1 MAEITSEIIIPAK
14 YMWPKNRLTRTIFK
28 FLSFTFLVAGI
39 AFAVFIWCVKLPTPK
54 ITSTKTVESYK
65 RIQVGTNHYKVDNCW
80 LKKNKNGIWEMYLE
94 GTPYER
100 GLIYGV
106 LAKELMEKQEVHF
119 VAQIKEIIPNAF
131 FLQVLKGFVAW
142 FNKDIYK
149 YIQDENLQEIYGVS
163 QSFSDQFN
171 YIGPKYYRILNYH
184 AAHDIGHA
192 LTDLNMVGC
201 TSFAVNN
208 SLSADSTLL
217 IARNFDFYMGDA
229 FAEDKLIVFINP
241 DKGYKFASYA
251 WAGLTGVVSG
261 INEKGITVT
270 LNASKSDIPYGAK
283 EPISLLAREILQY
296 AATVEEANAIA
307 RKRDTFVSES
317 LLIGSAQDNK
327 AVIIEKS
334 PQKMDV
340 FSSGKDY
347 LVCANHYQG
356 PAFIR
361 DSVNI
366 RNLDETDSKARFD
379 RMNQLMGRS
388 YPMDVNKAA
397 DILRNKEGL
406 NDTFIGYGN
415 ARSLNQL
422 IAHHGVIFKP
432 AEKKVWISTP
442 PYQLGEFI
450 CYDLN
455 DVFSHTGTFHAIDS
469 LAIKADT
476 FLLSQNYKKFEAF
489 KVTKQKIHKYV
500 MLGIPYKLSP
510 ADEFAMVTNNPE
522 SYVTYLT
529 LGDYYQKEKNFEKA
543 IGYYQ
548 ESLQHEVSSKN
559 EIKTIKAKID
569 TCKKEKS

>member
-1 MAEITSEIIIPAK
+1 V
-14 YMWPKNRLTRTIFK
+14 RTILK
-28 FLSFTFLVAGI
+28 TISIILLVAGL
-39 AFAVFIWCVKLPTPK
+39 AFGLFIWAVKLPTPK
-54 ITSTKTVESYK
+54 IASNKTPQSYK
-65 RIQVGTNHYKVDNCW
+65 RIELGRDSYKVDNCW
-80 LKKNKNGIWEMYLE
+80 LKKNKYGIWEMYLE
-94 GTPYER
+94 GNPYER

-149 YIQDENLQEIYGVS
+149 YVQDENLQEIYGVS
-163 QSFSDQFN
+163 QSFSDKFN

-201 TSFAVNN
+201 TSFAVKNG
-208 SLSADSTLL
+208 LSQDSTLL
-217 IARNFDFYMGDA
+217 IGRNFDFYMGDA

-296 AATVEEANAIA
+296 AATIEEANAIA
-307 RKRDTFVSES
+307 KKRETFVSES

-334 PQKMDV
+334 PKKMDV
-340 FSSGKDY
+340 FSSGKDD

-356 PAFIR
+356 SAFIK

-366 RNLDETDSKARFD
+366 NNMDQTDSKARFD
-379 RMNQLMGRS
+379 RINQLMSRS
-388 YPMDVNKAA
+388 YPINVQKAA
-397 DILRNKEGL
+397 NILRNKEGL
-406 NDTFIGYGN
+406 NDKFIGYGN
-415 ARSLNQL
+415 SKSLNQL
-422 IAHHGVIFKP
+422 IAHHGIIFKP
-432 AEKKVWISTP
+432 AERRVWISTP

-455 DVFSHTGTFHAIDS
+455 DVFSHKETFHSIDS
-469 LAIKADT
+469 LAIEADS
-476 FLLSQNYKKFEAF
+476 FLVSPDYKKFEAF
-489 KVTKQKIHKYV
+489 KATRQKIHKYV
-500 MLGIPYKLSP
+500 MLDIPYKLS
-510 ADEFAMVTNNPE
+510 ALDEYAMVSNNSE

-529 LGDYYQKEKNFEKA
+529 LGEYYQKRKRYDKA

-548 ESLQHEVSSKN
+548 EALGHEVSSKS
-559 EIKTIKAKID
+559 EISAIQAKIKE
-569 TCKKEKS
+569 CKKEKS

>member
-1 MAEITSEIIIPAK
+1 
-14 YMWPKNRLTRTIFK
+14 
-28 FLSFTFLVAGI
+28 
-39 AFAVFIWCVKLPTPK
+39 
-54 ITSTKTVESYK
+54 
-65 RIQVGTNHYKVDNCW
+65 
-80 LKKNKNGIWEMYLE
+80 MYLE
-94 GTPYER
+94 GAPYER

-163 QSFSDQFN
+163 QSFSDRFN

-208 SLSADSTLL
+208 TLSEDSTLL
-217 IARNFDFYMGDA
+217 IGRNFDFYMGDA

-296 AATVEEANAIA
+296 AATIEEADSIA
-307 RKRDTFVSES
+307 KQRDTFVSES

-334 PQKMDV
+334 PKKMDV
-340 FSSGKDY
+340 YSSGKDY

-356 PAFIR
+356 SAFIK

-366 RNLDETDSKARFD
+366 KNLDETDSKARFE
-379 RMNQLMGRS
+379 RMTQLMGRN
-388 YPMDVNKAA
+388 YPIDVKKAA
-397 DILRNKEGL
+397 EILRDKKGL

-415 ARSLNQL
+415 SRSLNQL

-432 AEKKVWISTP
+432 AERKIWISTP

-450 CYDLN
+450 CYDL
-455 DVFSHTGTFHAIDS
+455 DDAFAHTKTFQAIDS
-469 LAIKADT
+469 MAIEADT
-476 FLLSQNYKKFEAF
+476 FLLSKDYKKFEAF
-489 KVTKQKIHKYV
+489 KITKQKIHKYV
-500 MLGIPYKLSP
+500 MLGIPYKLTP
-510 ADEFAMVTNNPE
+510 AEEFAMVKNNPE

-529 LGDYYQKEKNFEKA
+529 LGDYFEKQKNYDKA

-548 ESLQHEVSSKN
+548 ESLQHVVSSKN
-559 EIKTIKAKID
+559 EINAIKAKIEM
-569 TCKKEKS
+569 CKKEKS

>member
-1 MAEITSEIIIPAK
+1 
-14 YMWPKNRLTRTIFK
+14 MWPKNKSIRTLLKSI
-28 FLSFTFLVAGI
+28 LVILLVAGVI
-39 AFAVFIWCVKLPTPK
+39 FGLFIWAVKLPAPK
-54 ITSTKTVESYK
+54 IASNKTPESYK
-65 RIQVGTNHYKVDNCW
+65 RIQLGPDHYKVDNCW
-80 LKKNKNGIWEMYLE
+80 LKKNKYGIWEMYLE
-94 GTPYER
+94 GSPYER

-119 VAQIKEIIPNAF
+119 VDQIKEIIPNAF
-131 FLQVLKGFVAW
+131 FLQILKGFVAW

-163 QSFSDQFN
+163 QSFSDKYN

-201 TSFAVNN
+201 TSFAVRN
-208 SLSADSTLL
+208 SLSADSSLL
-217 IARNFDFYMGDA
+217 IGRNFDFYMGDA
-229 FAEDKLIVFINP
+229 FAEDKLIVFMKP

-296 AATVEEANAIA
+296 AATIDEANAIA
-307 RKRDTFVSES
+307 KKRDTFVSES

-327 AVIIEKS
+327 AAIIEKS
-334 PQKMDV
+334 PTKMDLY
-340 FSSGKDY
+340 SSGSDY

-356 PAFIR
+356 TAFIR

-366 RNLDETDSKARFD
+366 NNIKDTDSKARYD
-379 RMNQLMGRS
+379 RMNQLMVRS
-388 YPMDVNKAA
+388 YPVDVQEAA

-415 ARSLNQL
+415 SRSLNQL
-422 IAHHGVIFKP
+422 IAHHGIIFKP
-432 AEKKVWISTP
+432 SERRVWISTP
-442 PYQLGEFI
+442 PYQLGAFI
-450 CYDLN
+450 CYDLK
-455 DVFSHTGTFHAIDS
+455 DVFIHKENFHAIDS
-469 LAIKADT
+469 LGIPADP
-476 FLLSQNYKKFEAF
+476 FLTTDAYRRFEAF

-500 MLGIPYKLSP
+500 MLGVPYKMS
-510 ADEFAMVTNNPE
+510 AKEEYAMISNNRE

-529 LGDYYQKEKNFEKA
+529 LGEYYQKKKNFDKA

-548 ESLQHEVSSKN
+548 ESLQHVVSSKN
-559 EIKTIKAKID
+559 EITAIQAKIEA
-569 TCKKEKS
+569 CKKEKS

>member
-1 MAEITSEIIIPAK
+1 
-14 YMWPKNRLTRTIFK
+14 MWPKNRTVRKILKITS
-28 FLSFTFLVAGI
+28 FLLLLVGL
-39 AFAVFIWCVKLPTPK
+39 AFGAFIWAVKLPTPEVE
-54 ITSTKTVESYK
+54 STKTPQSYK
-65 RIQVGTNHYKVDNCW
+65 RIKLGPDHYKVDNCW
-80 LKKNKNGIWEMYLE
+80 LKKNQYGIWEMYLE
-94 GTPYER
+94 GSPYER

-131 FLQVLKGFVAW
+131 FLQILKGFVAW

-149 YIQDENLQEIYGVS
+149 YIQDENLEEIYGVS
-163 QSFSDQFN
+163 KSFSDQFDF
-171 YIGPKYYRILNYH
+171 IGPKYYRILNYH

-201 TSFAVNN
+201 TSFAVNR
-208 SLSADSTLL
+208 SFSKDSTLL
-217 IARNFDFYMGDA
+217 IGRNFDFYMGDA
-229 FAEDKLIVFINP
+229 FAEDKLVIFVNP

-296 AATVEEANAIA
+296 ASTIEEANAIA
-307 RKRDTFVSES
+307 KNRETFVSES
-317 LLIGSAQDNK
+317 LLIGSAKDNK
-327 AVIIEKS
+327 AAVIEKS
-334 PQKMDV
+334 PAKMDV
-340 FSSGKDY
+340 YASTLDY

-356 PAFIR
+356 TAFVR

-366 RNLDETDSKARFD
+366 KNIADSDSKARFD
-379 RMNQLMGRS
+379 RMNQLMTRS
-388 YPMDVNKAA
+388 YPIDVQEAA
-397 DILRNKEGL
+397 DILRNKEGV

-432 AEKKVWISTP
+432 AEQKIWISTP

-450 CYDLN
+450 CYDLK
-455 DVFSHTGTFHAIDS
+455 DVFAHKENFHSIDS
-469 LAIKADT
+469 LKIEKDP
-476 FLLSQNYKKFEAF
+476 FLFSDGYKKFEAF
-489 KVTKQKIHKYV
+489 KATKQKIHKYV
-500 MLGIPYKLSP
+500 MLGIPYKMTS
-510 ADEFAMVTNNPE
+510 AEEFAMLKNNPE

-529 LGDYYQKEKNFEKA
+529 LGDYYQKRKNYDKA

-548 ESLQHEVSSKN
+548 ESLQHVVASKN
-559 EIKTIKAKID
+559 EEQAILAKIEA
-569 TCKKEKS
+569 CKKEKS

>member
-1 MAEITSEIIIPAK
+1 
-14 YMWPKNRLTRTIFK
+14 MWPKNKSIRTLLKSLIVI
-28 FLSFTFLVAGI
+28 LLVAGLV
-39 AFAVFIWCVKLPTPK
+39 FGLFIWAVKLPAPK
-54 ITSTKTVESYK
+54 ITSNKTPQSYT
-65 RIQVGTNHYKVDNCW
+65 RVQLGPDSYKVDNCW
-80 LKKNKNGIWEMYLE
+80 LKKNKYGIWEMYLE
-94 GTPYER
+94 GSPYER

-119 VAQIKEIIPNAF
+119 VDQIKEIIPNAF
-131 FLQVLKGFVAW
+131 FLQILKGFVAW

-163 QSFSDQFN
+163 QSFSDKFN

-201 TSFAVNN
+201 TSFAVKN
-208 SLSADSTLL
+208 SLSADSSLL
-217 IARNFDFYMGDA
+217 IGRNFDFYMGDA

-241 DKGYKFASYA
+241 DKGYKFASYS

-296 AATVEEANAIA
+296 AATIEQADSIA
-307 RKRDTFVSES
+307 KKRDTFVSES
-317 LLIGSAQDNK
+317 LLIGSANDNK
-327 AVIIEKS
+327 AAIIEKS
-334 PQKMDV
+334 PTKMDLY
-340 FSSGKDY
+340 SSSSDY

-356 PAFIR
+356 TAFIK

-366 RNLDETDSKARFD
+366 KNIADTDSKARFD
-379 RMNQLMGRS
+379 RMNQLMVRS
-388 YPMDVNKAA
+388 YPVDVQEAA
-397 DILRNKEGL
+397 DILRNKEGV

-415 ARSLNQL
+415 SRSLNQL
-422 IAHHGVIFKP
+422 IAHHGIIFKP
-432 AEKKVWISTP
+432 SERKVWISTP
-442 PYQLGEFI
+442 PYQLGAFI
-450 CYDLN
+450 CYDLK
-455 DVFSHTGTFHAIDS
+455 DVFSHPETCHAIDS
-469 LAIKADT
+469 LAIAADP
-476 FLLSQNYKKFEAF
+476 FLTTDAYRRFEAF

-500 MLGIPYKLSP
+500 MLGIPYKLS
-510 ADEFAMVTNNPE
+510 AKDEYAMVSNNPE

-529 LGDYYQKEKNFEKA
+529 LGEYFQKKKNYEKA
-543 IGYYQ
+543 IRYYE

-559 EIKTIKAKID
+559 EMLAIKAKIEE
-569 TCKKEKS
+569 CKKEKS

>member
-1 MAEITSEIIIPAK
+1 
-14 YMWPKNRLTRTIFK
+14 MWPKNRLVRNIFK
-28 FLSFTFLVAGI
+28 FIGITLLIAGL
-39 AFAVFIWCVKLPTPK
+39 AFGLFIWCVKLPTPK
-54 ITSTKTVESYK
+54 ITSTKTPQSYT
-65 RIQVGTNHYKVDNCW
+65 RIQVGPNHFKVENCW
-80 LKKNKNGIWEMYLE
+80 LKKNKSGIWEMYLE
-94 GTPYER
+94 GSPYER

-119 VAQIKEIIPNAF
+119 VEQIKEIIPNTF

-149 YIQDENLQEIYGVS
+149 YIQDENLEEIYGVS
-163 QSFSDQFN
+163 QSFSDKFN

-208 SLSADSTLL
+208 SLSEDSTLL
-217 IARNFDFYMGDA
+217 IGRNFDFYMGDA

-296 AATVEEANAIA
+296 AGTIEEANAIA
-307 RKRDTFVSES
+307 KKRDTFVSES

-327 AVIIEKS
+327 AAIIEKS
-334 PQKMDV
+334 PTKMDLY
-340 FSSGKDY
+340 SSGSDY

-356 PAFIR
+356 ISFIR

-366 RNLDETDSKARFD
+366 NNIADTDSKARFD
-379 RMNQLMGRS
+379 RMNQLMVRS
-388 YPMDVNKAA
+388 YPVDVQEAA
-397 DILRNKEGL
+397 DILRNREGL
-406 NDTFIGYGN
+406 NDAFIGYGN
-415 ARSLNQL
+415 SRSLNQL
-422 IAHHGVIFKP
+422 IAHHGIIFKP
-432 AEKKVWISTP
+432 TEKKVWISTP

-455 DVFSHTGTFHAIDS
+455 DVFSHNQTFHSIDS

-476 FLLSQNYKKFEAF
+476 FLLSSDYKKFEAF
-489 KVTKQKIHKYV
+489 KLTKQKIHKYV
-500 MLGIPYKLSP
+500 MLGIPYKLTPS
-510 ADEFAMVTNNPE
+510 DEFAMVHNNPE

-529 LGDYYQKEKNFEKA
+529 LGDYYQKEKKYDKA

-548 ESLQHEVSSKN
+548 ESLQHQVSSKN
-559 EIKTIKAKID
+559 EIKTIQAKIEECKKAK
-569 TCKKEKS
+569 S

>member
-1 MAEITSEIIIPAK
+1 
-14 YMWPKNRLTRTIFK
+14 MWPKNRLARTILK
-28 FLSFTFLVAGI
+28 FLSITFLVVGL
-39 AFAVFIWCVKLPTPK
+39 AFGLFIWLVKLPTPEVN
-54 ITSTKTVESYK
+54 STKTPQSYK
-65 RIQVGTNHYKVDNCW
+65 RIKLGPDSYKVDNCW
-80 LKKNKNGIWEMYLE
+80 LRKNKNGIWEMYLE
-94 GTPYER
+94 GAPYER

-119 VAQIKEIIPNAF
+119 VAQIKEIIPNSF

-208 SLSADSTLL
+208 SLSKDSTLL
-217 IARNFDFYMGDA
+217 IGRNFDFYMGDA

-296 AATVEEANAIA
+296 AATIDEANAIA
-307 RKRDTFVSES
+307 KKRDTFVSES

-334 PQKMDV
+334 PKKMDV
-340 FSSGKDY
+340 YSSGKDY

-356 PAFIR
+356 SAFIK

-366 RNLDETDSKARFD
+366 KNLDETDSKARFE
-379 RMNQLMGRS
+379 RMNQLMTRN

-397 DILRNKEGL
+397 EILRDKKGL

-415 ARSLNQL
+415 SRSLNQL

-432 AEKKVWISTP
+432 AERKVWVSTP
-442 PYQLGEFI
+442 PYQLGKFI

-455 DVFSHTGTFHAIDS
+455 DVFSHKETFHAIDS

-476 FLLSQNYKKFEAF
+476 FLLSGDYKKFEAF
-489 KVTKQKIHKYV
+489 KATKQKIHKYV
-500 MLGIPYKLSP
+500 MLGIPYKLTP

-529 LGDYYQKEKNFEKA
+529 LGDYYEKQKNYDKA

-548 ESLQHEVSSKN
+548 ESLQHVVASKS
-559 EIKTIKAKID
+559 EIKTIKAKIEA
-569 TCKKEKS
+569 CKKEKS

>member
-1 MAEITSEIIIPAK
+1 
-14 YMWPKNRLTRTIFK
+14 MWPQNRLARTILK
-28 FLSFTFLVAGI
+28 SVSIILLIAGLI
-39 AFAVFIWCVKLPTPK
+39 FGLFIWAVKLPTPK
-54 ITSTKTVESYK
+54 IASNKTPESYT
-65 RIQVGTNHYKVDNCW
+65 RIQLGADHYKVDNCW
-80 LKKNKNGIWEMYLE
+80 LKKNKYGIWEMYLE
-94 GTPYER
+94 GSPYER

-119 VAQIKEIIPNAF
+119 VAKIREIIPNAF

-149 YIQDENLQEIYGVS
+149 YIQDENLEEIYGVS
-163 QSFSDQFN
+163 QSFSDKFN

-208 SLSADSTLL
+208 SLSADSSLL
-217 IARNFDFYMGDA
+217 IGRNFDFYMGDA
-229 FAEDKLIVFINP
+229 FAEDKLIVFVNP

-296 AATVEEANAIA
+296 ASTIEEANAIA
-307 RKRDTFVSES
+307 KKRDTFVSES

-327 AVIIEKS
+327 AAIIEKS
-334 PQKMDV
+334 PTKMDLY
-340 FSSGKDY
+340 SSASDY

-356 PAFIR
+356 TAFIK
-361 DSVNI
+361 DSVNLKNI
-366 RNLDETDSKARFD
+366 ADTDSKARFD
-379 RMNQLMGRS
+379 RMNQLMVRS
-388 YPMDVNKAA
+388 YPVDVQEAA
-397 DILRNKEGL
+397 DILRNKEGV

-415 ARSLNQL
+415 SRSLNQL
-422 IAHHGVIFKP
+422 IAHHGIIFKP
-432 AEKKVWISTP
+432 SERKLWISTP
-442 PYQLGEFI
+442 PYQLGAFI
-450 CYDLN
+450 CYDLK
-455 DVFSHTGTFHAIDS
+455 DVFSHPETFHSIDS
-469 LAIKADT
+469 LAIQADP
-476 FLLSQNYKKFEAF
+476 FLTTDAYRRFEAF
-489 KVTKQKIHKYV
+489 KVTKQKIYKYV
-500 MLGIPYKLSP
+500 MLGVPYKMS
-510 ADEFAMVTNNPE
+510 AKEEYAMVSNNRE

-529 LGDYYQKEKNFEKA
+529 LGEYYEKKKNYDKA

-548 ESLQHEVSSKN
+548 ESLQHVVSSKN
-559 EIKTIKAKID
+559 EITAIQAKIEA
-569 TCKKEKS
+569 CKKGKS

>member
-1 MAEITSEIIIPAK
+1 
-14 YMWPKNRLTRTIFK
+14 MWPKNRLARNILKFITI
-28 FLSFTFLVAGI
+28 SFLVAGL
-39 AFAVFIWCVKLPTPK
+39 AFGLFIWRVKLPTPQ
-54 ITSTKTVESYK
+54 ISSSKTPQSYK
-65 RIQVGTNHYKVDNCW
+65 RIQLGPDHYKVDNCW
-80 LKKNKNGIWEMYLE
+80 LKKNEQGIWEMYLE
-94 GTPYER
+94 GSPYER

-163 QSFSDQFN
+163 QSFSEKFN

-201 TSFAVNN
+201 TSFAVSN
-208 SLSADSTLL
+208 SLSEDSTL
-217 IARNFDFYMGDA
+217 IIGRNFDFYMGDA

-296 AATVEEANAIA
+296 AGTIEEANAIA
-307 RKRDTFVSES
+307 KKRETFVSES
-317 LLIGSAQDNK
+317 LLIGSAKDNK
-327 AVIIEKS
+327 AAIIEKS

-340 FSSGKDY
+340 YYSGKDY

-356 PAFIR
+356 GAFIR

-366 RNLDETDSKARFD
+366 KNLEETDSRARFD
-379 RMNQLMGRS
+379 RMNQLMTRS
-388 YPMDVNKAA
+388 YPMTVDKAA
-397 DILRNKEGL
+397 EILRNKEGL

-432 AEKKVWISTP
+432 SEKKIWISTP
-442 PYQLGEFI
+442 PYQLGAFI

-455 DVFSHTGTFHAIDS
+455 DVFSHKENFHAIDS
-469 LAIKADT
+469 LAIRADT
-476 FLLSQNYKKFEAF
+476 FLLSQDYKKFEAF

-500 MLGIPYKLSP
+500 MLGIPFKLSP
-510 ADEFAMVTNNPE
+510 AEEFAMVTNNPE
-522 SYVTYLT
+522 SYVTYLA
-529 LGDYYQKEKNFEKA
+529 LGDYYEKEKNYDKA

-548 ESLQHEVSSKN
+548 ESLQHVVASKN
-559 EIKTIKAKID
+559 EINAIRAKIEA
-569 TCKKEKS
+569 CKKDRT